1 MDKKPKMS
9 KRTAAIVIA
18 LLSCFIAGILQE
30 TPRVTWSPH
39 TRDTLSTFVFF
50 VALFYIGLDLVIAP
64 ETSLWYRIEKN
75 IRSPLVTPGAIRA
88 MGIFIIVTSLTI
100 GWSFLRHLLGLI

>member
-1 MDKKPKMS
+1 MS

-18 LLSCFIAGILQE
+18 FLSCFIAGILQK
-30 TPRVTWSPH
+30 TPRVTWDTH
-39 TRDTLSTFVFF
+39 TRNTLFSLVSF

-75 IRSPLVTPGAIRA
+75 LRSPSVTPGVIRGA
-88 MGIFIIVTSLTI
+88 GIFIIVTSLLA
-100 GWSFLRHLLGLI
+100 GWSFLGQLLGLIK